1 MIQASGFMLMIF
13 SSETNPE
20 APGSSC
26 EPILFA
32 PTASTSPPQPL
43 WPWVKQQA
51 SLLLS
56 QRFHEDV
63 GLRRD
68 GRGFLANR
76 LQLLTI
82 VIGKGFGLALAV
94 KDFAQQVDAGGGIFR
109 RGDLIVDKQHRNVQG
124 AELVDDAALHQRW
137 PGAQLGDHQIRLTG
151 DDAFK
156 IDVPFI
162 AEAHVKDRGR
172 LGPRRFQHLP
182 GGNILLFRQIIP
194 CHQPFKRIV
203 PVQQGEGHNVA
214 TILQNNTLRLFGEGD
229 LLSRQGP

>member
-1 MIQASGFMLMIF
+1 MAVSKAAGV
-13 SSETNPE
+13 
-20 APGSSC
+20 AVAG
-26 EPILFA
+26 
-32 PTASTSPPQPL
+32 
-43 WPWVKQQA
+43 
-51 SLLLS
+51 

-94 KDFAQQVDAGGGIFR
+94 EDFAQQVDAGSGIFR
-109 RGDLIVDKQHRNVQG
+109 RVDLIVDKQHRNVQG

-137 PGAQLGDHQIRLTG
+137 PGAQLGDHQIRLAG

-156 IDVPFI
+156 IDIPLV

-172 LGPRRFQHLP
+172 LRPRRFQHLP
-182 GGNILLFRQIIP
+182 GGNVLLFRQIIP
-194 CHQPFKRIV
+194 CHQPLKWIV

-214 TILQNNTLRLFGEGD
+214 AILQNNTLRLFSQGD
-229 LLSRQGP
+229 LPAVKVGNRQRILGRIAEEGCRDQRSKQQRSY